1 MQVDEVYREKI
12 PFLVGKLVVL
22 LMIGL
27 TGLFLGLFVYQ
38 LIVQPVGEDPA
49 PNWYYLVM
57 FLVFLVISVLMV
69 NFRELTVIAT
79 SQGIT
84 IAYGR
89 IKYTIAWNNVK
100 GYYLDT
106 NTGLSYGGWGI
117 RVGFAR
123 GKSVLVYNVIG
134 YSRVVLELSEGKF
147 AQFAFSTRQPEAV
160 IDMVQK
166 QTGK

>member
-1 MQVDEVYREKI
+1 MHSDEVYREKI
-12 PFLVGKLVVL
+12 PFLVGKLVVV

-27 TGLFLGLFVYQ
+27 TALFLGLFFYQ
-38 LIVQPVGEDPA
+38 LLAQPVGERPA

-57 FLVFLVISVLMV
+57 FLVFLIISILVV
-69 NFRELTVIAT
+69 NFWELKVSAT
-79 SQGIT
+79 SQTIT
-84 IAYGR
+84 IAYGK
-89 IKYTIAWNNVK
+89 IKYTIAWQNVK
-100 GYYLDT
+100 SYYQDT
-106 NTGLSYGGWGI
+106 NTGLAYGGWGI

-134 YSRVVLELSEGKF
+134 YPRIVLELYEGKF

-160 IDMVQK
+160 MDIVQN

>member
-1 MQVDEVYREKI
+1 MYVDEFYREKI
-12 PFLVGKLVVL
+12 PFLVGKLVAVI
-22 LMIGL
+22 MVGL
-27 TGLFLGLFVYQ
+27 TALFLGLFLYQ
-38 LIVQPVGEDPA
+38 LLQSPLGDHPA

-57 FLVFLVISVLMV
+57 FLVFLVVSVLVV
-69 NFRELTVIAT
+69 NFRELTVCAT
-79 SQGIT
+79 SQAIT

-89 IKYTIAWNNVK
+89 IKYTIAWDNVK

-106 NTGLSYGGWGI
+106 NTGLAYGGWGI

-134 YSRVVLELSEGKF
+134 YPRVVLELNKGRF
-147 AQFAFSTRQPEAV
+147 AQFAFSTRQPEEIMDV
-160 IDMVQK
+160 VQK